1 MMPRE
6 TIPVHDDVLPLVTV
20 AVCTRDRAHHLDR
33 CLTAIQRLTYPQLD
47 VLLID
52 NAPLTDATKVLVENR
67 FPHVRYRVEPR
78 PGLDWARNRAVVE
91 AGGDIIAFTDDD
103 VVVDPGWVDALVRVF
118 AEDPH
123 IMAVT
128 GLVAPCE
135 LETESQILFEKYGG
149 FGKGFKRKSYPLR
162 KEGHL
167 SQWSHLAAGDIG
179 TGANMAFRRSV
190 FGTIG
195 LFDPALDT
203 GTPTGGGGDLEM
215 FFRVVQEGH
224 ALVYEPKA
232 VVRHIHRREYR
243 RLKAQIRSWGT
254 AFMAYLTRSAMAY
267 PKARPMIVCFALRW
281 LVGRHLIRPFR
292 HLLAGRYIPPA
303 LVWEELRGSIS
314 GVYACY
320 QAVRQAKRI
329 EARFG
334 PMASHIPL
342 SRNPIGKTPQETT

>member
-1 MMPRE
+1 MMPPE
-6 TIPVHDDVLPLVTV
+6 PIQVHDDILPLVTV
-20 AVCTRDRAHHLDR
+20 AVCTRDRAHQLDS
-33 CLTAIQRLTYPQLD
+33 CLTAVQRLTYPRLD

-52 NAPLTDATKVLVENR
+52 NVPITDAAKVLVENR

-91 AGGDIIAFTDDD
+91 AEGDIIAFTDDD

-128 GLVAPCE
+128 GLVAPYE
-135 LETESQILFEKYGG
+135 LETEAQILFEKYGG
-149 FGKGFKRKSYPLR
+149 FGKGFKRKSCPLR

-167 SQWSHLAAGDIG
+167 FQWSHLAAGDLG

-190 FGTIG
+190 FDTIG

-232 VVRHIHRREYR
+232 VVRHIHRREYH
-243 RLKAQIRSWGT
+243 RLKTQIRSWGT

-281 LVGRHLIRPFR
+281 LVGRHLIRPLKQ
-292 HLLAGRYIPPA
+292 LLAGKSIPLDLVLAELTGSFAGVFAYHKA
-303 LVWEELRGSIS
+303 LRRVKE
-314 GVYACY
+314 
-320 QAVRQAKRI
+320 I
-329 EARFG
+329 EAGFG
-334 PMASHIPL
+334 PML
-342 SRNPIGKTPQETT
+342 